1 MAEQIAEM
9 DQPVKAITDRE
20 DKSLMKK

>member
-1 MAEQIAEM
+1 MAEQIEEM